1 VSAAVTSLGKL
12 ILADNSAFAT
22 NPMRLDFID
31 LDLGLTL
38 EMKDMNGTRG
48 SLDSDDSRVRQNRT
62 VIVSRIRT
70 QPTAVELAM
79 ILQWVLGGTPTGS
92 GTVTYPLANTP
103 WVKYMWYLPNNGT
116 QWQLQGCA
124 VDNATFRSSS
134 GEPLEVE
141 LEIVSQTYSNPTTGF
156 PSTALDI
163 TTAPF
168 LLSDSSSGITIAS
181 TTTLIRDV
189 SVTVQNGIDRSRFLN
204 SLTLTA
210 LNKLTRKV
218 IWSLNEPAGDYD
230 SNWATALAAGATMSA
245 VFTQPSPATAV
256 LSLTSN
262 AVRFVPRN
270 PQVPFQN
277 ESFLRLEGMAYRDSS
292 LDPPI
297 AATLHT

>member
-1 VSAAVTSLGKL
+1 MSAAVTSLGKL
-12 ILADNSAFAT
+12 VLADNNAFTT
-22 NPMRLDFID
+22 NPIRLDFID

-38 EMKDMNGTRG
+38 EFKDMNGTRG
-48 SLDSDDSRVRQNRT
+48 ALDSDDSRVRQNKT
-62 VIVSRIRT
+62 VIVSRIRC
-70 QPTAVELAM
+70 QPTAVELGM
-79 ILQWVLGGTPTGS
+79 ILQWVFGAVPTGS
-92 GTVTYPLANTP
+92 GTLTYPLANTP
-103 WVKYMWYLPNNGT
+103 WVKYMWYLPNQGT
-116 QWQLQGCA
+116 EWQLQGCA
-124 VDNATFRSSS
+124 VDNATFRCSS

-141 LEIVSQTYSNPTTGF
+141 LEVVSQTYSNPTTGF
-156 PSTALDI
+156 PTTALDI

-168 LLSDSSSGITIAS
+168 LLSDTSSGITVAGS
-181 TTTLIRDV
+181 TTLIRDV
-189 SVTVQNGIDRSRFLN
+189 AVTVQNGIDRSRFLN

-210 LNKLTRKV
+210 LNKLIRKV

-277 ESFLRLEGMAYRDSS
+277 ESFLRLEGMAYRDSN